1 MNRRSFLTRLVTG
14 AASLAVAQVLES
26 ATLDPEKLLWVPGE
40 KSFFLPPEK
49 TFSTYSEADQLA
61 LERAIGVLRFYDN
74 GARPRAVSF
83 NRWRPDQSLGLLSDQ
98 EVKLAIET
106 GYSLAPGLQ
115 AAIKQHGKGHDLQAL
130 YTSGVRNHG
139 HYTGRLYR
147 PNHDFAMGGE
157 VYQHGQNLLTGPF
170 DPSIC
175 TQRTDRGI
183 VVIGHHDRKGL

>member
-1 MNRRSFLTRLVTG
+1 MDRRSFLTRLVTG

-74 GARPRAVSF
+74 STRPRA
-83 NRWRPDQSLGLLSDQ
+83 GLVQ
-98 EVKLAIET
+98 PLAAGPVIGAT
-106 GYSLAPGLQ
+106 VRRSPQGLASAIRKHGRGQDL
-115 AAIKQHGKGHDLQAL
+115 AALARAGIRD
-130 YTSGVRNHG
+130 HG
-139 HYTGRLYR
+139 HYTGRLYQPQR
-147 PNHDFAMGGE
+147 DYAMGPE

-183 VVIGHHDRKGL
+183 VVIGHYDRKGL